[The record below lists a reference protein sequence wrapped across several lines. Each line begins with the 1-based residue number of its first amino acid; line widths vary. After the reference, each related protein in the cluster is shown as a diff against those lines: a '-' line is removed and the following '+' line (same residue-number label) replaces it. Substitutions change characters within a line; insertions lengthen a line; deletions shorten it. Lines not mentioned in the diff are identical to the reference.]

1 MGRFDYGDQVYYSIA
16 HRNTSGRVISKNE
29 GLAKIIDFETPT
41 RAVILDMER
50 GRQKTIDTRFL
61 EKAEFGGARRGSSS
75 SSSSKTRKARKNKR
89 SSTRKN

>member
-1 MGRFDYGDQVYYSIA
+1 MGRFNYGDQVYYSIA

-50 GRQKTIDTRFL
+50 GRQKTIDIRFL
-61 EKAEFGGARRGSSS
+61 EKAEFGGARR
-75 SSSSKTRKARKNKR
+75 SSSKTRKARKNKR

>member
-1 MGRFDYGDQVYYSIA
+1 MGRFNYGDRVYYSLA
-16 HRNTSGRVISKNE
+16 HRNITGRVISKNE
-29 GLAKIIDFETPT
+29 GLAKIIDFEPDG

-61 EKAEFGGARRGSSS
+61 EKAEFGGSRR
-75 SSSSKTRKARKNKR
+75 SSKTRKARKSKR

>member
-1 MGRFDYGDQVYYSIA
+1 MGRFNYGDQVYYSIA

-50 GRQKTIDTRFL
+50 GRQKTIDTRYL
-61 EKAEFGGARRGSSS
+61 EKADFGGARRRS
-75 SSSSKTRKARKNKR
+75 SSSSKTRKARKSKL